1 MADRVANVVKSP
13 NDPREYRVIHLENG
27 LTALLISDTHSAIH
41 SAHTNSNLSTTDD
54 DDVEDPGSD
63 EIEDES
69 DDDDDVDGV
78 FSKDA
83 DVTVTGGSEEEK
95 DESEDTSR
103 KYNDTNMVGC
113 SRVWG
118 LKPTTQTQ
126 SAAALC
132 IGVGSFSDPDNI
144 PGLAHFLEHMVFMGS
159 EKYPDENEFD
169 VFIKKHGGSDNACTD
184 CERTTFVF
192 DVRRKYFKETLE
204 RFAQLFISPLL
215 KEDTVEREIQAVD
228 SEYRMNYQSD
238 SVRKMQLLS
247 LLVQEGHPFGKFLWG
262 NEETLKNTPEE
273 KGVDVKTSLRDFQQ
287 RMYSAQFM
295 TLAVISEEPLDD
307 LEKMVCESFSQ
318 IPNNKM
324 TKPSFHEFIN
334 PFDHAK
340 FHKLCKMVPVKDVNQ
355 LEVTWVLPPQ
365 QQNYRVKPMHYVS
378 WLMGHEGPGSILSFL
393 IKRSWATSLLCG
405 NGESGWEYN
414 TSYSLFPCL
423 ISLTDEGMNHVFEIL
438 TIVFQYLEFLRGEG
452 PQEKI
457 YKELQIIEENEF
469 RFHEQCDPYD
479 YVEELVENMQ
489 LYPVEDFLT
498 GDQLMWEFNEQVIE
512 DVQNLLTPDRA
523 NILIL
528 SKKYQEEC
536 TETETWF
543 QTPYNFSDINP
554 LWLEKWKNLDL
565 NPELYF
571 PEENKFI
578 ATDFEIKDSDSTISE
593 FPEIVHDSA
602 LGKVWYLKDTKFKT
616 PRARF
621 YFHIMSPLINAS
633 PESLVLCDLFLSV
646 LEYNLKEIAY
656 DANVAQLGYSM
667 TVAETGIVL
676 KLDGFN
682 HKLAL
687 LFETIIDHIA
697 NFTATSQT
705 FEMVKLRLIRS
716 YRNSIIKPQ
725 KLVRSIRLSILQ
737 HIKWTTVNKRSVI
750 PDVTLEN
757 LQYFVSAFKSK
768 LFVESLIQGN
778 ITCQEAISLQE
789 QLYSKLQFMAL
800 NSSFHPEIR
809 VIQLPAS
816 ECICRVM
823 SFNKEDDNT
832 IVTNYFQSGPASVE
846 ENTKMELML
855 MRMEEPCFDVL
866 RTREQLGYSVFC
878 TCRKTFG
885 ILGFSVTVQ
894 TQATKFSAEHVDCR
908 IDAFLEQ
915 FGATLSSMTEEDFS
929 SQVDSLIEL
938 KEHKD
943 LSLAEEADRNWTEIR
958 DQTYLFDRK
967 KREVES
973 LRKLSKEDIYQWFVS
988 HFKGG
993 KNYKKL
999 SVQVVGSGQFES
1011 QTCADVGVDDDSG
1024 LGNDN
1029 DWQIRPVV
1037 VNTNG
1042 NKVTCIQSICDFK
1055 KTRPIF
1061 PVVKD
1066 RAY

>member
-1 MADRVANVVKSP
+1 MADARSELVPTMQMKTLESVMADRLANVVKSP

-95 DESEDTSR
+95 DGSEDTSR
-103 KYNDTNMVGC
+103 KYNDTNM
-113 SRVWG
+113 
-118 LKPTTQTQ
+118 

-204 RFAQLFISPLL
+204 RFAQFFISPLL

-355 LEVTWVLPPQ
+355 LEVTWVLPRQ

-414 TSYSLFPCL
+414 TSYSLFPCM

-452 PQEKI
+452 AQEKI
-457 YKELQIIEENEF
+457 YKELQTVEENEF

-498 GDQLMWEFNEQVIE
+498 GDQLMWEFNKQVIE
-512 DVQNLLTPDRA
+512 DVQNVLTPDRA

-536 TETETWF
+536 TENEPWF

-593 FPEIVHDSA
+593 FPELVHDSA

-621 YFHIMSPLINAS
+621 YFHIMSPLVNAS

-705 FEMVKLRLIRS
+705 FEMVKRRLIRS

-737 HIKWTTVNKRSVI
+737 HIKWTTVNKRSAI

-778 ITCQEAISLQE
+778 ITCQEAVSLQE

-816 ECICRVM
+816 ECVCRAM

-846 ENTKMELML
+846 ENTKMELLL

-878 TCRKTFG
+878 TCRNTFG

-894 TQATKFSAEHVDCR
+894 TQATKFR
-908 IDAFLEQ
+908 WIR
-915 FGATLSSMTEEDFS
+915 
-929 SQVDSLIEL
+929 SL
-938 KEHKD
+938 
-943 LSLAEEADRNWTEIR
+943 N
-958 DQTYLFDRK
+958 
-967 KREVES
+967 
-973 LRKLSKEDIYQWFVS
+973 
-988 HFKGG
+988 
-993 KNYKKL
+993 
-999 SVQVVGSGQFES
+999 
-1011 QTCADVGVDDDSG
+1011 
-1024 LGNDN
+1024 
-1029 DWQIRPVV
+1029 
-1037 VNTNG
+1037 
-1042 NKVTCIQSICDFK
+1042 
-1055 KTRPIF
+1055 
-1061 PVVKD
+1061 
-1066 RAY
+1066 

>member
-1 MADRVANVVKSP
+1 MAAPWLAGFASHGSSH
-13 NDPREYRVIHLENG
+13 HLEVIG
-27 LTALLISDTHSAIH
+27 HEFA
-41 SAHTNSNLSTTDD
+41 
-54 DDVEDPGSD
+54 
-63 EIEDES
+63 
-69 DDDDDVDGV
+69 
-78 FSKDA
+78 
-83 DVTVTGGSEEEK
+83 
-95 DESEDTSR
+95 
-103 KYNDTNMVGC
+103 
-113 SRVWG
+113 VWQWRIWLG
-118 LKPTTQTQ
+118 IQHKL
-126 SAAALC
+126 
-132 IGVGSFSDPDNI
+132 F
-144 PGLAHFLEHMVFMGS
+144 
-159 EKYPDENEFD
+159 
-169 VFIKKHGGSDNACTD
+169 
-184 CERTTFVF
+184 FV
-192 DVRRKYFKETLE
+192 
-204 RFAQLFISPLL
+204 S
-215 KEDTVEREIQAVD
+215 
-228 SEYRMNYQSD
+228 M
-238 SVRKMQLLS
+238 
-247 LLVQEGHPFGKFLWG
+247 
-262 NEETLKNTPEE
+262 
-273 KGVDVKTSLRDFQQ
+273 
-287 RMYSAQFM
+287 
-295 TLAVISEEPLDD
+295 LD
-307 LEKMVCESFSQ
+307 KS
-318 IPNNKM
+318 NNKRDDGEGG
-324 TKPSFHEFIN
+324 KGK
-334 PFDHAK
+334 AK
-340 FHKLCKMVPVKDVNQ
+340 K
-355 LEVTWVLPPQ
+355 
-365 QQNYRVKPMHYVS
+365 
-378 WLMGHEGPGSILSFL
+378 
-393 IKRSWATSLLCG
+393 
-405 NGESGWEYN
+405 
-414 TSYSLFPCL
+414 
-423 ISLTDEGMNHVFEIL
+423 DEGMNHVFEIL

-593 FPEIVHDSA
+593 VRRGINSRNSQQANKVDSTKYQLGCMTLEVAWSLLSDGYQFDFPSINPSLFTVMIKRLTLEKRLRLIRRRPRKRKNNNTKTSTSSTILEYSIALAYCTVLAFALDSPEIVHDSA

-656 DANVAQLGYSM
+656 DANVALLGYSM

-705 FEMVKLRLIRS
+705 FEMVKPLLLRKVFIVLAEKGCCKEAVSSKDKERLRLIRS

-1066 RAY
+1066 GAY

>member
-1 MADRVANVVKSP
+1 MQTRTLESVMADRLANVVKSP

-54 DDVEDPGSD
+54 DDDVEDPGSD

-69 DDDDDVDGV
+69 DDDDVDGV

-103 KYNDTNMVGC
+103 KYNDTNM
-113 SRVWG
+113 
-118 LKPTTQTQ
+118 

-169 VFIKKHGGSDNACTD
+169 VFIKKHGGSGNAHTD

-192 DVRRKYFKETLE
+192 NVRRKYFKETLE
-204 RFAQLFISPLL
+204 RFAQFFISPLL

-228 SEYRMNYQSD
+228 SEYKMKYQSD
-238 SVRKMQLLS
+238 FVRKMQLLS
-247 LLVQEGHPFGKFLWG
+247 LLVQEGHPFGKFHWG

-273 KGVDVKTSLRDFQQ
+273 KGVDVKKSLRDFQQ

-295 TLAVISEEPLDD
+295 TLAVISEEPLYD

-340 FHKLCKMVPVKDVNQ
+340 FHKLCKMVPVEDVNH
-355 LEVTWVLPPQ
+355 LEITWVLPPQ
-365 QQNYRVKPMHYVS
+365 QQNYRVKPMYYVS
-378 WLMGHEGPGSILSFL
+378 WLMAHEGPGSILSCL
-393 IKRSWATSLLCG
+393 IKRCHQM
-405 NGESGWEYN
+405 NGEAVLDLLVGSF
-414 TSYSLFPCL
+414 LFL
-423 ISLTDEGMNHVFEIL
+423 QRMSALTLPHNHLKSE
-438 TIVFQYLEFLRGEG
+438 T
-452 PQEKI
+452 
-457 YKELQIIEENEF
+457 
-469 RFHEQCDPYD
+469 FHEQLSQLPSKTSPF
-479 YVEELVENMQ
+479 YVNDVTFAVMSSDSSSAQLPLHCFMLPLTVGGLRSFVTYKWIKIYCNIVIHVIMLRNLLNIYMQ

-498 GDQLMWEFNEQVIE
+498 GDQLMWELTNNEQVIE

-536 TETETWF
+536 TENEPWF
-543 QTPYNFSDINP
+543 QTPYNFSDISP

-646 LEYNLKEIAY
+646 LEDDLKEIAY
-656 DANVAQLGYSM
+656 DANVAQLRYSM

-697 NFTATSQT
+697 NFTATSQI
-705 FEMVKLRLIRS
+705 FEMVKVRRISSLKYFYLITGGLFKIS
-716 YRNSIIKPQ
+716 S
-725 KLVRSIRLSILQ
+725 LVRSIWLSILQ
-737 HIKWTTVNKRSVI
+737 HIKWTTVNKLSVI

-757 LQYFVSAFKSK
+757 LQDFVSGFKSK

-778 ITCQEAISLQE
+778 ITCQEAISLQQ
-789 QLYSKLQFMAL
+789 QLNSKLQFMAL
-800 NSSFHPEIR
+800 NSSFHPEVR
-809 VIQLPAS
+809 SHYLPPS

-878 TCRKTFG
+878 TCGNTFG

-894 TQATKFSAEHVDCR
+894 TQATKFSAEHVDSR
-908 IDAFLEQ
+908 IDAFLEE
-915 FGATLSSMTEEDFS
+915 FGAKLSSMTEEDFS

-943 LSLAEEADRNWTEIR
+943 LTLAEEADRNSTEIR

-993 KNYKKL
+993 KNYK
-999 SVQVVGSGQFES
+999 
-1011 QTCADVGVDDDSG
+1011 
-1024 LGNDN
+1024 N
-1029 DWQIRPVV
+1029 
-1037 VNTNG
+1037 
-1042 NKVTCIQSICDFK
+1042 
-1055 KTRPIF
+1055 
-1061 PVVKD
+1061 
-1066 RAY
+1066 